1 MTEGNTGLLQRLLTI
16 LTRIEDGLLVG
27 LLGMMIVMSAG
38 QILLR
43 NVFDSGFSNVEPFVR
58 MLVLWVAMA
67 GAVVASRQDKHINI
81 DIASKFIPASFQHRL
96 RAVIH
101 FLSALICIV
110 IAFTSLQ
117 FVIEEFHARSV
128 VFAALPAWMAQS
140 IIPIGFGM
148 IGLHYLLLTLLE
160 IRPPGRTQA

>member
-1 MTEGNTGLLQRLLTI
+1 MTERDAGLLQRLLKI
-16 LTRIEDGLLVG
+16 LSRIEDGLLVG
-27 LLGMMIVMSAG
+27 LLGMMIIMSAG

-67 GAVVASRQDKHINI
+67 GAIVASRQDKHINI
-81 DIASKFIPASFQHRL
+81 DIASRFMPPALKHRV

-101 FLSALICIV
+101 LFTAVICIV
-110 IAFTSLQ
+110 VAVTSLT
-117 FVIEEFHARSV
+117 FVIAEYNADSV

-140 IIPIGFGM
+140 IIPFGFGM
-148 IGLHYLLLTLLE
+148 IGLHYLLLALIE
-160 IRPPGRTQA
+160 FREEPASA